1 MVLVG
6 DFSIPEFYW
15 NTNCASVDS
24 PNATLLSDIIHDNF
38 LFQLVKDPTH
48 NGNILDLVFVLSFD
62 LVYDLKVGLP
72 FSDPK
77 SISMLLSRKPFPGRK
92 SQKLS
97 YSFKKAHWDHL
108 RNLLHYTPWHCAFMG
123 YWHRSYM
130 GCMVWFVFICCRR
143 VYPKA
148 GSEEKFKRTMDK
160 RGSN

>member
-6 DFSIPEFYW
+6 DFNIPEFDW

-48 NGNILDLVFVLSFD
+48 NGNILDLAFVLSFD

-97 YSFKKAHWDHL
+97 YSFKKADWDHL
-108 RNLLHYTPWHCAFMG
+108 RNLLHYTPWNCAFMG
-123 YWHRSYM
+123 Y
-130 GCMVWFVFICCRR
+130 
-143 VYPKA
+143 
-148 GSEEKFKRTMDK
+148 
-160 RGSN
+160 